1 MATESTV
8 EELWAMTYRL
18 KKLPLTHANDENR
31 SGLRLIRLPQKKGK
45 LPKSAFTN
53 FQILA
58 RRITRAAIK
67 TPPELARNNREW
79 LAKIGVNRRHQDA
92 VRKLMKGDALAV
104 IVPLHLGDAIPR
116 MDEILRLLTGLELAR
131 QLRPRIGPC
140 ITLLWPTL
148 QANNLADGGS
158 NNLLLRDGTLES
170 VSFAGGD
177 TDRYL
182 KHMRKT
188 LPGTDFSPL
197 LLDQLTR
204 SADTDTDVFKARLL
218 LRWFD
223 DENLGYWQPGDET
236 LSELFQN
243 LPLVGQ
249 VGTGSPL
256 SGIAPNLPV
265 SFPSVSAT
273 IIEGKIERI
282 IDKLKVPMEALLARE
297 IAPAEIASGVDEA
310 ALVGSIKHAKEQVLS
325 SMLQFEMALNDLA
338 IKPDAAVAKA
348 LTTADIGFGKLQTKL
363 KNEAAQTLENEQKQA
378 LRLGNYLLPDGR
390 PQQEI
395 LSVLHFL
402 DFYGLDFLDGLREV
416 LQVDDVR
423 HQTVYLAED

>member
-1 MATESTV
+1 
-8 EELWAMTYRL
+8 
-18 KKLPLTHANDENR
+18 
-31 SGLRLIRLPQKKGK
+31 
-45 LPKSAFTN
+45 
-53 FQILA
+53 
-58 RRITRAAIK
+58 
-67 TPPELARNNREW
+67 
-79 LAKIGVNRRHQDA
+79 
-92 VRKLMKGDALAV
+92 MKGDALAV

-249 VGTGSPL
+249 VG
-256 SGIAPNLPV
+256 N
-265 SFPSVSAT
+265 
-273 IIEGKIERI
+273 R
-282 IDKLKVPMEALLARE
+282 
-297 IAPAEIASGVDEA
+297 
-310 ALVGSIKHAKEQVLS
+310 
-325 SMLQFEMALNDLA
+325 
-338 IKPDAAVAKA
+338 
-348 LTTADIGFGKLQTKL
+348 LTPFGHR
-363 KNEAAQTLENEQKQA
+363 A
-378 LRLGNYLLPDGR
+378 
-390 PQQEI
+390 
-395 LSVLHFL
+395 
-402 DFYGLDFLDGLREV
+402 
-416 LQVDDVR
+416 
-423 HQTVYLAED
+423 

>member
-1 MATESTV
+1 MATERIV
-8 EELWAMTYRL
+8 EELWEMTYRL
-18 KKLPLTHANDENR
+18 KKLPLTQANDETR
-31 SGLRLIRLPQKKGK
+31 VGLRLILLPQKKGK

-79 LAKIGVNRRHQDA
+79 LAKIGVKRRHQDA
-92 VRKLMKGDALAV
+92 ARKLMKGDALAV
-104 IVPLHLGDAIPR
+104 IVPIHRGDAIPR

-131 QLRPRIGPC
+131 QLRPRLGPC

-148 QANNLADGGS
+148 QANDLPDNGS
-158 NNLLLRDGTLES
+158 NDVLLRDGTLES
-170 VSFAGGD
+170 ISFAGGD

-182 KHMRKT
+182 KHIRKT

-197 LLDQLTR
+197 LLDQLAR
-204 SADTDTDVFKARLL
+204 SANSDADIFKARLL

-223 DENLGYWQPGDET
+223 DEHLSYWQPGDET

-249 VGTGSPL
+249 IGSGSPL
-256 SGIAPNLPV
+256 SGIAPNQPV

-282 IDKLKVPMEALLARE
+282 IEKLKVPMEALLARE
-297 IAPAEIASGVDEA
+297 IAPEEIANRVDEA
-310 ALVGSIKHAKEQVLS
+310 ALVGSIKQAKEQVLS

-348 LTTADIGFGKLQTKL
+348 LTSADIGFGKLQTKL
-363 KNEAAQTLENEQKQA
+363 KNEAAQALEIERKQA
-378 LRLGNYLLPDGR
+378 DRLAKYWLPDGR
-390 PQQEI
+390 PQQEV
-395 LSVLHFL
+395 LSLLHFL
-402 DFYGLDFLDGLREV
+402 DFYGLQFLDGLREV
-416 LQVDDVR
+416 LQMDDVR